1 MIDAKKFVKK
11 WSERGYEKGE
21 AQPFWLSFL
30 RDVFDIAEPEN
41 FISFEVPIPHGFID
55 GLIDSTKVLI
65 EQKSSTVNL
74 DDPEIFRQAKRYN
87 DALEYSRKARWIV
100 TCNFREFRVFD
111 MDNRYPER
119 EPLKIS
125 LFELPK
131 KFSALNFLV
140 EFKDNISYEREL
152 SIQASAIVA
161 KIYDGLR
168 GELKIQTDD
177 ALSDLNK
184 LCVRLVFCLY
194 AESIN
199 IFGKHKI
206 FRDYLRGAR
215 NIRQDLLELFK
226 VLDTPLE
233 NRSPYLDDTLK
244 KFPYVDGGLFADEI
258 DFPNFTPEIKTL
270 LLDDASSNFKWE
282 DISPTIFGTVFEST
296 LNTNDETQRDIRR
309 TGGMHYTST
318 ENIHKVI
325 NPLFM
330 DDLRAEFDTIKKS
343 TRNRRKNLFALQDKI
358 ASLKFLDPAAGSGNF
373 LTETYIQLRR
383 LENEILKE
391 LLENKIILGD
401 IEDPIKVSIKNFYGI
416 EINNFAVAVAQTA
429 LWIAEI
435 KMKRETEEIV
445 HKGLDIFPLKTEAH
459 ILEANALHV
468 DWKSFAP
475 EVNYIISN
483 PPFVGASMMDAVQK
497 SDAVKIF
504 GKIKLSNSIDYV
516 GAWYHKAAQLMAGTN
531 IKAAFVSTNS
541 ITQGEQVTPLWRK
554 LFDDYGMQIIFG
566 RRTFKWDSESFH
578 KAAIHCVVIG
588 MCDKNLPVDKKIFDG
603 DKIFPATNI
612 NPYLV
617 DAPIIFIDSRA
628 RHYQDFVPR
637 MTNGSQATDDG
648 NFIFSEDEAKK
659 FIKKFPAQ
667 AHLIHRYVGAKDFL
681 NGEPIRYCL
690 WLFNVPPN
698 EYSRNREIM
707 KRLEAIKIFR
717 ENSSAAPTRKSAET
731 PYKFFSTTQPSEIY
745 LAMPRTSSERRLYLP
760 LKFLTPEIICN
771 CDICIIPGA
780 EIYHFGIL
788 TSSIHMAWMRA
799 VAGRLKSDYRYSGS
813 VVYNNFPWC
822 LPTLEQK
829 KLIEQTAQKILD
841 VRANYPDAT
850 LADLYDELTMPQ
862 DLRLAHKKNDRA
874 VAAAYGFENFLDDES
889 KIVAELMKLY
899 ERFTNK

>member
-1 MIDAKKFVKK
+1 
-11 WSERGYEKGE
+11 
-21 AQPFWLSFL
+21 
-30 RDVFDIAEPEN
+30 
-41 FISFEVPIPHGFID
+41 
-55 GLIDSTKVLI
+55 
-65 EQKSSTVNL
+65 
-74 DDPEIFRQAKRYN
+74 IFRQAKRYN

-731 PYKFFSTTQPSEIY
+731 PYKFFSTTQPS
-745 LAMPRTSSERRLYLP
+745 
-760 LKFLTPEIICN
+760 
-771 CDICIIPGA
+771 
-780 EIYHFGIL
+780 
-788 TSSIHMAWMRA
+788 
-799 VAGRLKSDYRYSGS
+799 
-813 VVYNNFPWC
+813 
-822 LPTLEQK
+822 
-829 KLIEQTAQKILD
+829 
-841 VRANYPDAT
+841 
-850 LADLYDELTMPQ
+850 
-862 DLRLAHKKNDRA
+862 
-874 VAAAYGFENFLDDES
+874 
-889 KIVAELMKLY
+889 
-899 ERFTNK
+899 

>member
-140 EFKDNISYEREL
+140 ELQDKISYEREL

-194 AESIN
+194 AESID

-226 VLDTPLE
+226 ILDTPLE

-244 KFPYVDGGLFADEI
+244 KFPYVDGGLFNGEI
-258 DFPNFTPEIKTL
+258 DFPNFTPEIKKL
-270 LLDDASSNFKWE
+270 LLDEASGGFKWE
-282 DISPTIFGTVFEST
+282 EISPAIFGTVFEST
-296 LNTNDETQRDIRR
+296 INPKVRR
-309 TGGMHYTST
+309 ANGMHYTST

-325 NPLFM
+325 DPLFI
-330 DDLRAEFDTIKKS
+330 DELRFEFEVAKKS
-343 TRNRRKNLFALQDKI
+343 ARNRRKNLLALQDKI
-358 ASLKFLDPAAGSGNF
+358 AALKFLDPACGSGNF
-373 LTETYIQLRR
+373 LTETYICLRR

-391 LLENKIILGD
+391 LLGTQIQLG
-401 IEDPIKVSIKNFYGI
+401 ELVDPIKITIQNFYGI
-416 EINNFAVAVAQTA
+416 EINNFAVVVAQTA
-429 LWIAEI
+429 LWIAEL

-445 HKGLDIFPLKTEAH
+445 HKSLELFPLK
-459 ILEANALHV
+459 IYPNIIQANALHV
-468 DWKSFAP
+468 GWPKTD
-475 EVNYIISN
+475 YIISN
-483 PPFVGASMMDAVQK
+483 PPFVGHQWRTAEQIEDM
-497 SDAVKIF
+497 KISF
-504 GKIKLSNSIDYV
+504 PDYDKHGKLDYV
-516 GAWYHKAAQLMAGTN
+516 AAWYSKAAEIIRDTK
-531 IKAAFVSTNS
+531 ISCAFVSTNS
-541 ITQGEQVTPLWRK
+541 IVQGESVRVMWEY
-554 LFDDYGMQIIFG
+554 LFGKGVVINFAY
-566 RRTFKWDSESFH
+566 RTFKWSSESFDL
-578 KAAIHCVVIG
+578 AAVHCVIVG
-588 MCDKNLPVDKKIFDG
+588 FANFHAPKKVIFDG
-603 DKIFPATNI
+603 DKKIPAKNI
-612 NPYLV
+612 NAYLL
-617 DAPIIFIDSRA
+617 DAPNIFINNRGNPPKG
-628 RHYQDFVPR
+628 FPK
-637 MTNGSQATDDG
+637 MTKGSQPTDGG
-648 NFIFSEDEAKK
+648 NLLLKPAERDEL
-659 FIKKFPAQ
+659 IKKNPLAEKYIFQ
-667 AHLIHRYVGAKDFL
+667 FIGGDEFI
-681 NGEPIRYCL
+681 NGKLRYCL
-690 WLFNVPPN
+690 WLVDCPPN
-698 EYSRNREIM
+698 ELRKMPLVM
-707 KRLEAIKIFR
+707 KRLEKVREFR
-717 ENSSAAPTRKSAET
+717 LQSKTASVRRAAET
-731 PYKFFSTTQPSEIY
+731 PAIFTQIRQPTTNF
-745 LAMPRTSSERRLYLP
+745 LAIPEVTSERRKYIPIGFMTPDVIVSNLLYTIPNATLYL
-760 LKFLTPEIICN
+760 
-771 CDICIIPGA
+771 
-780 EIYHFGIL
+780 FGML

-799 VAGRLKSDYRYSGS
+799 TCGRLKSDYRYSPS
-813 VVYNNFPWC
+813 VYYNFPFAE
-822 LPTLEQK
+822 PTEEQK
-829 KLIEQTAQKILD
+829 TLIETTARKILD
-841 VRANYPDAT
+841 VRKKYPDAT
-850 LADLYDELTMPQ
+850 LADLYDELSMPN
-862 DLRLAHKKNDRA
+862 DLRDAHKKNDRA
-874 VAAAYGFENFLDDES
+874 VAAAYGFENFLDDEP
-889 KIVAELMKLY
+889 KIVAELLKLY
-899 ERFTNK
+899 EALTKD